1 LRTTPTLLHAT
12 LALACFSPRREGL
25 DALSVR
31 LCKRRIPE
39 DEVATKE
46 IQDERV
52 RQLNEKEIV
61 EGDYV
66 LYWMQEAQ
74 RAEYNHALE

>member
-1 LRTTPTLLHAT
+1 M
-12 LALACFSPRREGL
+12 E
-25 DALSVR
+25 
-31 LCKRRIPE
+31 
-39 DEVATKE
+39 TKE
-46 IQDERV
+46 IQEERV

-74 RAEYNHALE
+74 RAEYNHALEYAVQRANELGRRRTSDTTPSCSKVCRT

>member
-1 LRTTPTLLHAT
+1 
-12 LALACFSPRREGL
+12 
-25 DALSVR
+25 VR

-46 IQDERV
+46 IQEERV

>member
-1 LRTTPTLLHAT
+1 MLDVYERP
-12 LALACFSPRREGL
+12 FERRGIME
-25 DALSVR
+25 
-31 LCKRRIPE
+31 
-39 DEVATKE
+39 TKE
-46 IQDERV
+46 IQEERV

-74 RAEYNHALE
+74 RSRERTSWDRASSLYSGSRTAIRRQT